1 MKILFLNMLSVSFFT
16 TVFIGVFCLVC
27 RVVKRRWISAL
38 TWTVGIFVGLRLLFF
53 IPVPL
58 PYTVTFPEGMQM
70 ELPKTLL
77 EQRREEYL
85 EEKERE
91 KLKAQ
96 EGGLRQGES
105 AGAWLTRQ
113 VKALTD
119 ENTGFSA
126 DILFAAAWIWF
137 AVCLFLLVFRFAG
150 YFRLRFLIFRKGKP
164 LTEEES
170 WIYQR
175 CVNELRYG
183 INIRVKRFPG
193 ISSPFGIGY
202 FSQMIIV
209 PEGLTDAAAL
219 EDVFRHEIV
228 HARRFDN
235 WYRLLL
241 LLAQSVHWFN
251 PAVALFFRKIET
263 AREYLCDRAA
273 TEQRSP
279 GERKAYCESILAV
292 MEMTGENKTRKR
304 QNPFINSWSGD
315 REDVKCRLTEI
326 LRADS
331 RIRVGK
337 LAAAPFLLL
346 LLGMTCILAFFGPG
360 IGLIRLFFEGEGTY
374 TEDIGDYGEFE
385 GFRGYSRL
393 YIFPETIPE
402 GARAEEYF
410 YFYQDTLFDPSAQ
423 IYLECSYDDMAYVRE
438 LERLSGIREI
448 YRGESQGL
456 QLDEVNFAWPAFVTI
471 YADNH
476 CWEYA
481 LLLDDNRIAYVFL
494 QFQNRREIAFPTE
507 YLPHHYGM
515 GVEEESFSIYL
526 FDVGG
531 GARAGDF

>member
-27 RVVKRRWISAL
+27 RVVNRRWISAL

-53 IPVPL
+53 LPVPL
-58 PYTVTFPEGMQM
+58 PYTITFPEGMQM

-91 KLKAQ
+91 KLEAQ
-96 EGGLRQGES
+96 EDGQRQGES

-113 VKALTD
+113 AKALT
-119 ENTGFSA
+119 EESTGFSA
-126 DILFAAAWIWF
+126 DILSAAAWIWF
-137 AVCLFLLVFRFAG
+137 AVCFFLIVYRFAG
-150 YFRLRFLIFRKGKP
+150 YFRLRFLISRRGKP
-164 LTEEES
+164 LTEAENG
-170 WIYQR
+170 IYRR

-183 INIRVKRFPG
+183 INIRVKRLAG

-251 PAVALFFRKIET
+251 PVVALFFGKIER

-279 GERKAYCESILAV
+279 EDRKAYCESILAV
-292 MEMTGENKTRKR
+292 MEMTGANKARKR
-304 QNPFINSWSGD
+304 QNPFINSWSGE
-315 REDVKCRLTEI
+315 REGVKRRLTEI

-331 RIRVGK
+331 RVRISK
-337 LAAAPFLLL
+337 IAAAPFLLL
-346 LLGMTCILAFFGPG
+346 LLGLTCILAFFGPG
-360 IGLIRLFFEGEGTY
+360 ISPIRLCFEGEGTY

-402 GARAEEYF
+402 GAQAEEYF

-423 IYLECSYDDMAYVRE
+423 IYLECSYDNDAYEQE
-438 LERLSGIREI
+438 LARLSWIQEVYLDTGPD
-448 YRGESQGL
+448 L
-456 QLDEVNFAWPAFVTI
+456 QLDEEKFRWPALVTI

-494 QFQNRREIAFPTE
+494 QFQNRWEIAFPTE
-507 YLPHHYGM
+507 YLPLNYGWEQ
-515 GVEEESFSIYL
+515 EEESFSIYTYW
-526 FDVGG
+526 
-531 GARAGDF
+531 